1 MRDRPGNQRSR
12 CRQPVRAG
20 PTINH
25 SRSSPALLL
34 CVQAF
39 SVIPGLCGLVAGRT
53 LQLKQRPLLRDATI
67 YLLALGLLCVFFSD
81 GVIRTWEAS
90 LLVLLY
96 LVYLLLVFFA
106 PGMHRHYEAYSHRKK
121 MWLEIRRAV
130 ATGVR
135 GRDLHQLRESFLE
148 VDPSQLAAAEDSKH
162 FVVEAAE
169 QKERER
175 KEQEE
180 ARATTQ
186 GSSPKSPSPSTRG
199 AHSPSGNGNA
209 VELQETKMMTH
220 DSALGEDD
228 SGVSRGSGS
237 SRYET
242 VDTEPD
248 LESSQPSRHHT
259 LSAASPSA
267 AEAEEDLEGDDDELP
282 PRPSDGGPHISA
294 STVETGDGHGGGH
307 AHSGGPANLRAVEAP
322 PSAVMRAYHLFI
334 SPLSL
339 LFDKTCVACEWD
351 SPQARWW
358 PLTFLVSF
366 AWVSLFSF
374 LISTIVGRWVAR
386 SSGGVSQSY
395 FGLVLVAIGAEIPDL
410 IQSVTVARRGYGSM
424 AVANSCGSQITNI
437 LVGLGLPWFLADL
450 GSDGRGDGLAGY
462 VAVHDHSHLQ
472 VAAFFQFSNLTL
484 FVVVLLLM
492 AVLQNTK
499 KAQLTKTKGAIF
511 LSAYVICIASY
522 SLYIFT

>member
-1 MRDRPGNQRSR
+1 M
-12 CRQPVRAG
+12 
-20 PTINH
+20 
-25 SRSSPALLL
+25 
-34 CVQAF
+34 
-39 SVIPGLCGLVAGRT
+39 IPGLCGLVAGRT
-53 LQLKQRPLLRDATI
+53 LQLKQRPLLRDATV

-96 LVYLLLVFFA
+96 IIYLLVVFFA
-106 PGMHRHYEAYSHRKK
+106 PGMHRHYEAYTHRKK
-121 MWLEIRRAV
+121 MWIEIRRAV

-135 GRDLHQLRESFLE
+135 GRDLHQLRESFLD
-148 VDPSQLAAAEDSKH
+148 VDPSQLAAEDGKH

-180 ARATTQ
+180 ARAQ
-186 GSSPKSPSPSTRG
+186 GSSPKSPPRDTQSVRD
-199 AHSPSGNGNA
+199 AGNA
-209 VELQETKMMTH
+209 VELQETKMTH
-220 DSALGEDD
+220 DSALGDD
-228 SGVSRGSGS
+228 GSGVSRGGG
-237 SRYET
+237 SRYE
-242 VDTEPD
+242 VVETEPD

-267 AEAEEDLEGDDDELP
+267 AEDEEAGEDPEGDDDELP

-294 STVETGDGHGGGH
+294 STVVSGDGHGGG
-307 AHSGGPANLRAVEAP
+307 SRPANLRALEAP
-322 PSAVMRAYHLFI
+322 PSALMRAYNLFVF
-334 SPLSL
+334 PLSYI
-339 LFDKTCVACEWD
+339 FDKTCVACEWD
-351 SPQARWW
+351 SPLARWW

-374 LISTIVGRWVAR
+374 LLSTIVGRWVER
-386 SSGGVSQSY
+386 SGGGVSQSY
-395 FGLVLVAIGAEIPDL
+395 LGLVLVAVGAEIPDL

-437 LVGLGLPWFLADL
+437 LVGLGLPWFFADL

-462 VAVHDHSHLQ
+462 VAVKDHAHLQ

-511 LSAYVICIASY
+511 LAAYLICIVSY
-522 SLYIFT
+522 SIYIFA